1 MQRNFNSSAFTLKLE
16 HFKLSFYAF
25 IYFADCQDTEIGD
38 EVLDISLEECKIME
52 HEKEDAKENKIEEIK
67 KRVVMD
73 NVCEEENICEE
84 YVTENQI
91 NMIGADDKKG
101 KKEEPTDLENH
112 ENYQNNTN
120 LEEIVPV
127 SSKPD
132 ETISK
137 STVSHDTNNDKRNSV
152 DNIEIH
158 SVLMNGK
165 IEVTLV
171 NGGTEEI
178 TNEDI
183 EEPLVNSDTDKTSD
197 EMMSIEYINSN
208 EGGSNKMDIGAGDA
222 SDRPDTYLV
231 EKRK

>member
-73 NVCEEENICEE
+73 NVC
-84 YVTENQI
+84 VTKNQI

-120 LEEIVPV
+120 LEEIVHV

-137 STVSHDTNNDKRNSV
+137 STVSHDTNNDKRKSV

-158 SVLMNGK
+158 SVLINGK

-178 TNEDI
+178 TNKDI

-197 EMMSIEYINSN
+197 EMISIEYINSN
-208 EGGSNKMDIGAGDA
+208 EGGSNKMDIGGGDA